1 MTMLFQ
7 FHSFILKHF
16 FRFKCVSTIVN
27 NFGRNCSQKILDAV
41 ILRFFTFPFAINAK
55 ITLHRKKGSVSV
67 VVFLSFLRLNIS
79 LFDSFSRIK
88 FSFYLIHFIPLR
100 CYFFTGKSFRTKLF
114 AWPMKF
120 FGNVFFWF
128 CHKFLQNIFDE
139 QNLENWRKNLLWT
152 ISQPTKYSAN

>member
-55 ITLHRKKGSVSV
+55 IVKRVLFLLLFLILCTFKY
-67 VVFLSFLRLNIS
+67 LSFVLC
-79 LFDSFSRIK
+79 
-88 FSFYLIHFIPLR
+88 LIPFHVSNFHFISFTLFHCDVISSLERVSEQNFLR
-100 CYFFTGKSFRTKLF
+100 DLWNFLEMFFFDFVTNFFRT
-114 AWPMKF
+114 
-120 FGNVFFWF
+120 
-128 CHKFLQNIFDE
+128 FLMS
-139 QNLENWRKNLLWT
+139 RT
-152 ISQPTKYSAN
+152 